1 MNQEQILEAAA
12 RAAQQQPQQPP
23 PGIPAQPVPMSFK
36 IGQTPMPDG
45 NMGVVLMVSTPVGEA
60 VYFLDSKMAGL
71 VADGLK
77 QASQASASGLVV
89 PGQ

>member
-12 RAAQQQPQQPP
+12 RAAQQPQQPP
-23 PGIPAQPVPMSFK
+23 PGIPPQPVPMSFK
-36 IGQTPMPDG
+36 IGQTPMPNGD
-45 NMGVVLMVSTPVGEA
+45 MGVILLVSTPVGEA
-60 VYFLDSKMAGL
+60 VYFLDSKMAGM